1 MSMCEKQALVDFD
14 LMALKLS
21 RKYSKNSEFDDLY
34 QIAKISIIEAVRS
47 FDNNRGT
54 KLSTHVF
61 SIIMFNLRNY
71 NARNKSIIYQPSYS
85 LENIKRIEFDNLQ
98 LLRSKEDH
106 YSEIDFKILFEFAMN
121 SLTQK
126 QREILRLK
134 YLEGLT
140 VTEIAEI
147 LKCSHQNVC
156 KLNSSAINSMQKAL
170 EL

>member
-1 MSMCEKQALVDFD
+1 MCEKQALVDFD

-47 FDNNRGT
+47 FDKNRGT

-61 SIIMFNLRNY
+61 SLIMFNLRNY

-85 LENIKRIEFDNLQ
+85 SDTIKRIEIDNLESV
-98 LLRSKEDH
+98 LSEEDH
-106 YSEIDFKILFEFAMN
+106 YSEIDFKILLEFAMN
-121 SLTQK
+121 SLTNK

-140 VTEIAEI
+140 VTEIAEL

-170 EL
+170 QL